1 MNDALSTQRNPAPN
15 VYFIDD
21 SATMREVVKIAFRR
35 ENFNVITCGDM
46 TSAIA
51 QFEQSPPDA
60 VISDVIMP
68 DRDGYEL
75 CEFVKQH
82 PKFGATPVILL
93 SGIVNREVADKA
105 HQKGADELMRKPFHP
120 QELVACVKKLLK
132 RGTLEPEV
140 AAAPP
145 LAAGSSSPLSQLF
158 AGPTRLSTQSDP
170 PVSPVAAVVPRAPNP
185 PVRVPAPAKPAP
197 PAVPA
202 ASSAEI
208 AKLRAEVQRLEFLV
222 KKLQAQ
228 LETEREYCTALESQL
243 RALSVTE

>member
-1 MNDALSTQRNPAPN
+1 MNDALCTQQNSAPN
-15 VYFIDD
+15 VYFVDD

-46 TSAIA
+46 ASAIE
-51 QFEQSPPDA
+51 QFEQSAPDA

-75 CEFVKQH
+75 CEYVKQH

-132 RGTLEPEV
+132 RGMPEPESLPAPPV
-140 AAAPP
+140 AAPSP
-145 LAAGSSSPLSQLF
+145 SPLSQLF
-158 AGPTRLSTQSDP
+158 AGPTRLSPQVES
-170 PVSPVAAVVPRAPNP
+170 PVPPVAAVVPRAPNP
-185 PVRVPAPAKPAP
+185 PAKIPVPAKPAP
-197 PAVPA
+197 PAIA
-202 ASSAEI
+202 TSSAEV

-243 RALSVTE
+243 RALSVSE